1 MAFFQ
6 FGGEAQYSYGGGM
19 VGDRG
24 PMMPSNIGPSGKNT
38 YFVAGWY
45 ESRKTL
51 TLWLVGMK
59 ARQYKLIS
67 KTIAL
72 FCLCIITV

>member
-1 MAFFQ
+1 
-6 FGGEAQYSYGGGM
+6 
-19 VGDRG
+19 
-24 PMMPSNIGPSGKNT
+24 MPKNT

-45 ESRKTL
+45 ESRKTLTLGLVGMKAEKTL

>member
-1 MAFFQ
+1 MADWAKMAFFQ

-45 ESRKTL
+45 ESPA
-51 TLWLVGMK
+51 V
-59 ARQYKLIS
+59 
-67 KTIAL
+67 
-72 FCLCIITV
+72 